1 MGPLADR
8 LLEAMSASAAR
19 QYGRERVTEL
29 AHALQCAELAAAG
42 GADEELVLACLL
54 HDVGRYAVDQALVAD
69 TLEPVA
75 RPAARPRGHH
85 DVGADLL
92 APHVPAR
99 VAWLVR
105 MHADAKRYLC
115 AVEPG
120 YFEELSAAS
129 VLSLKL
135 QGGPMNEALQNA
147 FRREPLHEA
156 AVRLRR
162 LDDEGKDPAMVT
174 PPLGHF
180 RRYVDETV
188 RR

>member
-1 MGPLADR
+1 MSDADR
-8 LLEAMSASAAR
+8 VWSEIEALFAR
-19 QYGRERVTEL
+19 RGADSYGEGVSQLT
-29 AHALQCAELAAAG
+29 HALQCATLAERAQAPASEIVAA
-42 GADEELVLACLL
+42 LL
-54 HDVGRYAVDQALVAD
+54 HDIGHLIHDLPETIADDGIDTEHESLGAAWLSQHFSASVAD
-69 TLEPVA
+69 PV
-75 RPAARPRGHH
+75 R
-85 DVGADLL
+85 L
-92 APHVPAR
+92 HVA
-99 VAWLVR
+99 
-105 MHADAKRYLC
+105 AKRYLC

-135 QGGPMNEALQNA
+135 QGGPMDAALQA
-147 FRREPLHEA
+147 GFRREPLHEA

-180 RRYVDETV
+180 RRYVEETV